1 MSSTETKTITSRFYL
16 VVLGMFVF
24 ACLLVY
30 KLFVIQFSEGDY
42 YRDLAQQR
50 TVKNF
55 VLQPSRGNIYAD
67 DESLLATT
75 VPRYEIRW
83 DAKVPSEK
91 LFQEH
96 KDSLAILLGA
106 LFEKPSSFYL
116 QKLQR
121 ARTKKNR
128 YLLVGR
134 NLNYSTYKKIKGFP
148 LFSKSSMRGGLIVES
163 RLTRENPIGKIA
175 ERTIGYEQ
183 KDPSGNYLRV
193 GLEGAYGQY
202 LKGENGRRL
211 KQKIANGQW
220 KPINDNNEKE
230 PTEGYDVYTTINI
243 NMQDIAHHALLA
255 QLEKFEADHGSVV
268 VMETKTGN
276 IKAISNLGRTS
287 KGKYYEKLNY
297 AIGEAHEPGSTFK
310 LMAMIAALED
320 KVIHSDDLVD
330 TTGGE
335 LTFFKKY
342 KVRDSKKGGYGMLTA
357 SKAFELSSNTG
368 IVKMIYDNYKNKPSK
383 FIDRLYN
390 MGLHKPLGLPF
401 KGEALPKIP
410 YPTDADWDGLDLPW
424 MAFGYGVLMT
434 PLQTLT
440 FYNAVANGGEMV
452 KPKFIDRI
460 SSFGEE
466 PVKHFNKEVIN
477 PSICSQETLKQVQK
491 MMFNV
496 VDKKWG
502 TAHKIKDKNF
512 SIAGKTGTCQ
522 VDYTKEETQYVSSF
536 VGYFP
541 AEAPQYSCIVV
552 IHRPNKNIGYYGATV
567 AAPVFKEIALNIFNT
582 TAQRVVVPNQ
592 NLATQ
597 EFTFDKLEQ
606 TLVDQIIPNV
616 KGMQAMD
623 ALMLLERLGLKVQLK
638 GKGKV
643 VRQSIKQGSKVKSN
657 QQILLELS

>member
-1 MSSTETKTITSRFYL
+1 
-16 VVLGMFVF
+16 
-24 ACLLVY
+24 
-30 KLFVIQFSEGDY
+30 
-42 YRDLAQQR
+42 
-50 TVKNF
+50 
-55 VLQPSRGNIYAD
+55 
-67 DESLLATT
+67 
-75 VPRYEIRW
+75 
-83 DAKVPSEK
+83 
-91 LFQEH
+91 
-96 KDSLAILLGA
+96 
-106 LFEKPSSFYL
+106 
-116 QKLQR
+116 
-121 ARTKKNR
+121 
-128 YLLVGR
+128 
-134 NLNYSTYKKIKGFP
+134 
-148 LFSKSSMRGGLIVES
+148 
-163 RLTRENPIGKIA
+163 
-175 ERTIGYEQ
+175 
-183 KDPSGNYLRV
+183 
-193 GLEGAYGQY
+193 
-202 LKGENGRRL
+202 
-211 KQKIANGQW
+211 
-220 KPINDNNEKE
+220 
-230 PTEGYDVYTTINI
+230 
-243 NMQDIAHHALLA
+243 
-255 QLEKFEADHGSVV
+255 
-268 VMETKTGN
+268 
-276 IKAISNLGRTS
+276 
-287 KGKYYEKLNY
+287 
-297 AIGEAHEPGSTFK
+297 
-310 LMAMIAALED
+310 
-320 KVIHSDDLVD
+320 
-330 TTGGE
+330 
-335 LTFFKKY
+335 
-342 KVRDSKKGGYGMLTA
+342 
-357 SKAFELSSNTG
+357 
-368 IVKMIYDNYKNKPSK
+368 MIYDNYKNKPSK
-383 FIDRLYN
+383 FVDRLYN

-466 PVKHFNKEVIN
+466 PVKHFTKEVIN
-477 PSICSQETLKQVQK
+477 PSICSKETLKQVQK

-502 TAHKIKDKNF
+502 TAHEIKDKNF

-592 NLATQ
+592 NLATK
-597 EFTFDKLEQ
+597 EFAFDKLEQ

-616 KGMQAMD
+616 MGMQAMD

>member
-30 KLFVIQFSEGDY
+30 KLFVIQFYEGDY

-91 LFQEH
+91 SFQEH

-128 YLLVGR
+128 YLLIGR
-134 NLNYSTYKKIKGFP
+134 SLNYSTYKKIKGFP

-183 KDPSGNYLRV
+183 RDPSGNYLRV

-320 KVIHSDDLVD
+320 KVIHADDLVD

-383 FIDRLYN
+383 FVDRLYN

-410 YPTDADWDGLDLPW
+410 YPTDGDWDGLDLPW

-466 PVKHFNKEVIN
+466 PVKHFKKEVIN
-477 PSICSQETLKQVQK
+477 PSICSHETLKQVQK

-522 VDYTKEETQYVSSF
+522 VDYTKDETQYVSSF

-552 IHRPNKNIGYYGATV
+552 IHRPNKRIGYYGATV

-582 TAQRVVVPNQ
+582 TAKRVVVPNQ
-592 NLATQ
+592 NLATN
-597 EFTFDKLEQ
+597 EFAFDKLEE

-643 VRQSIKQGSKVKSN
+643 KRQSIKQGSKVKSK

>member
-1 MSSTETKTITSRFYL
+1 MSEETKKITNRFYL
-16 VVLGMFVF
+16 VVLGLFVF
-24 ACLLVY
+24 ACVLVS
-30 KLFVIQFSEGDY
+30 KLFIILFSEGDY

-55 VLQPSRGNIYAD
+55 VLQPSRGNIYSD

-75 VPRYEIRW
+75 VPRYELRW
-83 DAKVPSEK
+83 DSKVPSEK
-91 LFQEH
+91 LFQKH
-96 KDSLAILLGA
+96 KDSLSKALGQV
-106 LFEKPSSFYL
+106 FDKPASFFL
-116 QKLQR
+116 NKLER
-121 ARTKKNR
+121 ARAKKSR
-128 YLLVGR
+128 YVLIGK
-134 NLNYSTYKKIKGFP
+134 NLNFSTYKKIKSFP
-148 LFSKSSMRGGLIVES
+148 LFNRSSLKGGLIVES

-183 KDPSGNYLRV
+183 RDPSGNYLRV

-202 LKGENGRRL
+202 LKGEDGRRM

-230 PTEGYDVYTTINI
+230 PTEGYDVYTTLNI
-243 NMQDIAHHALLA
+243 NMQDIAHHSLLA

-287 KGKYYEKLNY
+287 QGKYYEKLNY
-297 AIGEAHEPGSTFK
+297 AVGEAHEPGSTFK

-320 KVIHSDDLVD
+320 KVVDANDLID

-335 LTFFKKY
+335 LTFYNKY
-342 KVRDSKKGGYGMLTA
+342 KVRDSKKGGYGLLTA
-357 SKAFELSSNTG
+357 SKAFEVSSNTG
-368 IVKMIYDNYKNKPSK
+368 IVKIIHDNYKNNPSK
-383 FIDRLYN
+383 FVNRLYN

-401 KGEALPKIP
+401 KGEAIPKIP
-410 YPTDADWDGLDLPW
+410 YPTDSDWDGLDLPW

-440 FYNAVANGGEMV
+440 FYNAIANGGEMV

-460 SSFGEE
+460 SNFGET
-466 PVKHFNKEVIN
+466 PVKYFEKEVLN
-477 PSICSQETLKQVQK
+477 PSICSQETLQTVQK
-491 MMFNV
+491 MMLNV

-502 TAHKIKDKNF
+502 TGYRIKDENF

-522 VDYTKEETQYVSSF
+522 VDYTTEETQYVSSF

-541 AEAPQYSCIVV
+541 ADEPKYSCIVV

-567 AAPVFKEIALNIFNT
+567 AAPVFKEIALNIYNSTPKEIKVPELRFTETEDLLEDEYKLT
-582 TAQRVVVPNQ
+582 TEEV
-592 NLATQ
+592 
-597 EFTFDKLEQ
+597 
-606 TLVDQIIPNV
+606 IPNL
-616 KGMQAMD
+616 KGMPAMD
-623 ALMLLERLGLKVQLK
+623 ALMLLERMGLKVELK
-638 GKGKV
+638 GTGKV
-643 VRQSIKQGSKVKSN
+643 IRQSIKKGSKVKVK